1 MVGRLQRSVL
11 TVRRTLLDLLFPP
24 RCVIC
29 RRAEAAWFC
38 SACRAQIDIIPPP
51 LCDRCGRPLRVKD
64 CPSCSKLPLQIDGIR
79 AMAFFEG
86 NLRKA
91 IHAFKYEHRP
101 ELAGVLGSLLS
112 GYLYVHPLPAD
123 AVAPVPLHP
132 SREHTRG
139 YNQALLLARELGAQ
153 TNLPVMED
161 TLKRVRA
168 TRSQTELGAV
178 QRQANVKGAFAA
190 DMRVAGKRL
199 LLIDDVCTTGATMDE
214 CSVALKQRGAL
225 LVWGLALARGR

>member
-1 MVGRLQRSVL
+1 MVERLRRSAWI
-11 TVRRTLLDLLFPP
+11 VRQTLLDLLFPP

-38 SACRAQIDIIPPP
+38 SACRATIDNILPP
-51 LCDRCGRPLRVKD
+51 LCDRCGRPLGAKE
-64 CPSCSKLPLQIDGIR
+64 CPYCSRLALHIDGIR

-91 IHAFKYEHRP
+91 IHAFKYEHHP
-101 ELAGVLGSLLS
+101 ELADVLGNLLS
-112 GYLYVHPLPAD
+112 GYLRAHPLPAD
-123 AVAPVPLHP
+123 AVAAVPLHS

-139 YNQALLLARELGAQ
+139 YNQALLLARVLGAQ
-153 TNLPVMED
+153 THLPVIED

-168 TRSQTELGAV
+168 TRSQTELDAAK
-178 QRQANVKGAFAA
+178 RQINVKDAFVA
-190 DMRVAGKRL
+190 DERVDGKRL

-214 CSVALKQRGAL
+214 CSVALRQRGAL
-225 LVWGLALARGR
+225 SVWGLALARGR